1 MKNKY
6 VIGYYN
12 PANLVTISGAMCAVL
27 ACFMTARGHYC
38 LAMAALSVAALCDAL
53 DGRIARATLTTG
65 TRARFYGVQ
74 MDSLCD
80 LVSFGVAPCFI
91 AYLMGYDHTVDTLL
105 YLLFIICGAIRL
117 ANFNTEATMDTPDL
131 KMKYFTGVPIPFSA
145 SVMPLLV
152 IVHLLV
158 GSPVFWLS
166 RILFLAIGAG
176 YILRFKIP
184 KPSGKVQ
191 MFFGVY
197 AVICLI
203 ILAIIANVKK

>member
-12 PANLVTISGAMCAVL
+12 PANLVTISGAMCALL
-27 ACFMTARGHYC
+27 ACFMTARGYYC

-53 DGRIARATLTTG
+53 DGKIARATLTTSK
-65 TRARFYGVQ
+65 RARFYGVQ

-80 LVSFGVAPCFI
+80 LVSFGVSPCFI
-91 AYLMGYDHTVDTLL
+91 AYLMGYNRTVDILV

-117 ANFNTEATMDTPDL
+117 ANFNTEAAMDTPDL
-131 KMKYFTGVPIPFSA
+131 KMKHFTGIPIPLSA

-152 IVHLLV
+152 IVHMLV
-158 GSPVFWLS
+158 GGPVFWLA
-166 RILFLAIGAG
+166 RILFLVVGFG
-176 YILRFKIP
+176 YILRFKFP

-191 MFFGVY
+191 MCFGIY
-197 AVICLI
+197 AVVCLI
-203 ILAIIANVKK
+203 ALAIITYVKK

>member
-12 PANLVTISGAMCAVL
+12 PANLVTVSGAACAML

-53 DGRIARATLTTG
+53 DGKIARATLSTG
-65 TRARFYGVQ
+65 KRARFYGVQ

-91 AYLMGYDHTVDTLL
+91 AYLMEYNQTIDILL

-117 ANFNTEATMDTPDL
+117 ANFNTEAAMDTPDM
-131 KMKYFTGVPIPFSA
+131 KMNHFTGIPIPFSA
-145 SVMPLLV
+145 SAMPLLV
-152 IVHLLV
+152 IIHLLV
-158 GSPVFWLS
+158 GSPVLWLS
-166 RILFLAIGAG
+166 RLLFLTIGIG

-191 MFFGVY
+191 ALFGVY
-197 AVICLI
+197 AVVCLI
-203 ILAIIANVKK
+203 ILAIIANVKS